1 MSGPFQEF
9 PKTDAFDG
17 FRLDVKLGLKRI
29 FNLGR
34 VRPGESKSETGDP
47 AAWQASSLRFEH
59 RDVLWFLLLLVP
71 LLAVFFFWSWRKRR
85 QLIAQFVQSRLLAHL
100 TVGVSARRQKLR
112 MALLVATAALL
123 LIVLA
128 QPQWGYHWEEARQR
142 GLDVIVAIDT
152 SRSMLAQDVAPNR
165 LARAKFAA
173 LDLKKLARTDRV
185 ALIAFA
191 GGAFLQ
197 SPLAFDDEAFR
208 QNVNALDV
216 NIIPQGG
223 TAIAEAIT
231 TARAAFKE
239 KNENYKVLVIFTDGE
254 DHDGQ
259 ALDAAKDAAKDGV
272 RIFTVG
278 VGTANGEMLRVADG
292 KGRSDYIRDDQGNVV
307 KSRLN
312 EKLLQDIAQ
321 AGQGF
326 YMLLTGAN
334 TIDLLYERGL
344 APLPK
349 GELSARHVR
358 RYHER
363 YQWFLGAAI
372 LALLVEMF
380 LPERKR
386 VRRTEAI
393 VSAGTN
399 VELRKAVAAL
409 LVLTLPVIA
418 FSAAK
423 LDKETAEQRSALR
436 GYERLLEKKPYNAH
450 AHYNAGT
457 SAFWL
462 KEYDK
467 AADHLNKALIT
478 DDLDLQQRT
487 YYNLGHAHF
496 RAGEEVQDP
505 NTKTEQWENALRAF
519 QNSANLNPQ
528 DEDAKYNVEVVKK
541 KLEELKKQQEKQ
553 QDKKDDDKKDE
564 KKDENKEQKQDQ
576 SDKKDQGKDQKQDQ
590 QKQDQQKQDQQEK
603 PKEDQSKPQ
612 DSQEAKKPDEKKPDQ
627 QNAQKP
633 GDKDD
638 KSKEGQGASAMRPMQ
653 MTQQQAQQLLDAQKS
668 DERALLF
675 VPQLRTN
682 RQQRVLKDW

>member
-1 MSGPFQEF
+1 M
-9 PKTDAFDG
+9 
-17 FRLDVKLGLKRI
+17 
-29 FNLGR
+29 N
-34 VRPGESKSETGDP
+34 
-47 AAWQASSLRFEH
+47 LRFEH
-59 RDVLWFLLLLVP
+59 QDVLWA
-71 LLAVFFFWSWRKRR
+71 LALIIPGLIAFFFWSWRKRR
-85 QLIAQFVQSRLLAHL
+85 QLIAMFVQSRLLAHL

-112 MALLVATAALL
+112 MGLLVLAAALL
-123 LIVLA
+123 LIALA
-128 QPQWGYHWEEARQR
+128 RPQWGYHWEEARQR
-142 GLDVIVAIDT
+142 GLDVVVAIDT

-165 LARAKFAA
+165 LGRAKFAA

-185 ALIAFA
+185 GLIAFA

-223 TAIAEAIT
+223 TAVAEAIT

-259 ALDAAKDAAKDGV
+259 AVDAAKDAAKDGI

-278 VGTANGEMLRVADG
+278 VGTANGEMLRIADA

-321 AGQGF
+321 AGNGF
-326 YMLLTGAN
+326 HMLLTGAN

-349 GELSARHVR
+349 AELSARHVR

-386 VRRTEAI
+386 VRRSELI
-393 VSAGTN
+393 ESATTN
-399 VELRKAVAAL
+399 AELRKAVAGL
-409 LVLTLPVIA
+409 LLLAIPLNA
-418 FSAAK
+418 FCAAK
-423 LDKETAEQRSALR
+423 LDEKGKTEYRSALR
-436 GYERLLEKKPYNAH
+436 KYEKILQKRPYNAH
-450 AHYNAGT
+450 AHYDAGT
-457 SAFWL
+457 AALWL
-462 KEYDK
+462 EDYKK
-467 AADHLNKALIT
+467 AADHLNEVLKDT
-478 DDLDLQQRT
+478 VDPDLQQRA

-496 RAGEEVQDP
+496 QAGEKVEDL
-505 NTKTEQWENALRAF
+505 NTKGEQWENALRAF
-519 QNSANLNPQ
+519 QNATYLNPQ
-528 DEDAKYNVEVVKK
+528 DEDAKYNVEFVKK
-541 KLEELKKQQEKQ
+541 KLEELKKQQEQ
-553 QDKKDDDKKDE
+553 QQQQKDSQD
-564 KKDENKEQKQDQ
+564 KKDENKDKDQKQDQ
-576 SDKKDQGKDQKQDQ
+576 SDKKDQQPQDQKQDQ
-590 QKQDQQKQDQQEK
+590 QKQDQQKQDQQQK
-603 PKEDQSKPQ
+603 SKEDQAKEQEQQQQKSKEEQ
-612 DSQEAKKPDEKKPDQ
+612 ANKTDEQKKDQ
-627 QNAQKP
+627 QQAQQQS
-633 GDKDD
+633 GNKDD
-638 KSKEGQGASAMRPMQ
+638 KEAQQSGSAMRAVQ
-653 MTQQQAQQLLDAQKS
+653 MTPQQAQQLLDAQKS
-668 DERALLF
+668 EERALLF
-675 VPQLRTN
+675 IPQLRTN